1 MKVSVSSVKM
11 LRMAVELSE
20 YFADSEEKKKNPTK
34 NPNKCNSFF
43 FSPAKEVVLLEVSG
57 YVIVLAFF

>member
-20 YFADSEEKKKNPTK
+20 YFADSEEKKRTQQKTPT
-34 NPNKCNSFF
+34 NAIVF
-43 FSPAKEVVLLEVSG
+43 FSVQLRKLYCLRSVDT
-57 YVIVLAFF
+57 